1 MAAHPGPL
9 SEAGAESSLQEVNWQ
24 LRSQLEK
31 STQDFLDLKE
41 KFLVSEAT
49 AYSLAN
55 QLRKYSKSCQ
65 VLVPKAIALCSPSE
79 KCKASPDALSPI
91 SSDNT
96 NFILTT
102 VRER

>member
-9 SEAGAESSLQEVNWQ
+9 SEAGAESSLQEVNRQ

-31 STQDFLDLKE
+31 TGQDFLDLKE

-55 QLRKYSKSCQ
+55 QLQKY
-65 VLVPKAIALCSPSE
+65 
-79 KCKASPDALSPI
+79 KCEQ
-91 SSDNT
+91 SSDLINSVLGEKVLWEKGKRADT
-96 NFILTT
+96 LPEKF
-102 VRER
+102 R